1 MQSPCIISFYLW
13 RFHIGGIEELISIKG
28 SINHLDGWMPKK
40 YWNKI
45 PQERNLSNFQENKLT
60 EVMEIGYFPKRIN
73 ISNFDIRF
81 NNK

>member
-1 MQSPCIISFYLW
+1 MVGCQ
-13 RFHIGGIEELISIKG
+13 
-28 SINHLDGWMPKK
+28 KK
-40 YWNKI
+40 YWTKI
-45 PQERNLSNFQENKLT
+45 PQERNLSNFQEDKLT